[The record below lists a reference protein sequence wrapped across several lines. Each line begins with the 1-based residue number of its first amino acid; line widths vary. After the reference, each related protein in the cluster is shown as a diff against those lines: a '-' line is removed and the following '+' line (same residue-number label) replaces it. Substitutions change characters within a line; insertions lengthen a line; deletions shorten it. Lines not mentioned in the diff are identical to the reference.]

1 MTRATGCQDGR
12 ADRRAD
18 SPPDL
23 GGARRVRAEDGYGIQ
38 EGSECSEPGWLQ
50 DPNSPS
56 LILGGGGGAM
66 TSANRY
72 SCPGFSKLR
81 TADFELHKA
90 ALPRCDGRN
99 RLSKRTGEQ

>member
-1 MTRATGCQDGR
+1 MLRATGCQDGR

-56 LILGGGGGAM
+56 LILGGGGGSYDVGKSVFM
-66 TSANRY
+66 SRFLQVKNR
-72 SCPGFSKLR
+72 
-81 TADFELHKA
+81 
-90 ALPRCDGRN
+90 
-99 RLSKRTGEQ
+99 RL